1 MDSKQAVQQQK
12 ENIMTNNTF
21 VIALAVVMGI
31 AKYGVIAAYLYL

>member
-1 MDSKQAVQQQK
+1 MTF
-12 ENIMTNNTF
+12 NINNNTF